1 MHFVYI
7 IYTPAF
13 DKYYVGESIDP
24 VERTNQHN
32 LAFYKSSSTSFA
44 KGWRVKLVLPVG
56 SKEVAIKIERY
67 IKSMKS
73 KAFIVKLTSD
83 DAFLQEF
90 KRVVKERFEIEIP

>member
-7 IYTPAF
+7 IYTVAF

-24 VERTNQHN
+24 IERVNQHN
-32 LAFYKSSSTSFA
+32 LGFYKRSSTSFA
-44 KGWRVKLVLPVG
+44 KDWHVKLILPGG

-73 KAFIVKLTSD
+73 KAFILKLTSD

-90 KRVVKERFEIEIP
+90 KRIVKEKFEIEIP

>member
-32 LAFYKSSSTSFA
+32 IGFYKSSSTSFA
-44 KGWRVKLVLPVG
+44 KDWRVKLVLPVG